1 MPGLPP
7 VELRRSA
14 LSPRPG
20 ASPCVWRLSGCAT
33 SATESLS
40 GERPPCQLVQAL
52 AQRFPAAAPRARCRA
67 APPPAAMAT
76 RGPRGAALGPEA
88 AAQVAPPGRRGSSRL
103 GAFPPPPPS
112 LGASTM
118 HCGRR
123 GVALADS
130 LAFTCKDSSSQWS
143 GPRPL
148 PRPPCHAVPVRRA
161 SQGGGFC
168 FLVEHS
174 SLQGCRSP
182 LPVLTSGFS
191 VLLSFLPGTLQ
202 GPRQMW

>member
-67 APPPAAMAT
+67 ATP
-76 RGPRGAALGPEA
+76 GAPALGPEA

-103 GAFPPPPPS
+103 GAFPPLPPS

-130 LAFTCKDSSSQWS
+130 PAFTCKDSSSQWS
-143 GPRPL
+143 GQRPL

-161 SQGGGFC
+161 SQGGGS
-168 FLVEHS
+168 VSWS
-174 SLQGCRSP
+174 SILAYRDVAAHC
-182 LPVLTSGFS
+182 LC
-191 VLLSFLPGTLQ
+191 
-202 GPRQMW
+202 

>member
-40 GERPPCQLVQAL
+40 GERPPCELVQAL
-52 AQRFPAAAPRARCRA
+52 ALRPRRLPWLPAAPGAP
-67 APPPAAMAT
+67 
-76 RGPRGAALGPEA
+76 ALGPEA
-88 AAQVAPPGRRGSSRL
+88 AAQVAPPGQRGSSRL

-130 LAFTCKDSSSQWS
+130 PAFTCKDSSSQWS
-143 GPRPL
+143 GQRPL

-161 SQGGGFC
+161 SQGGGS
-168 FLVEHS
+168 VSWS
-174 SLQGCRSP
+174 SILAYRDVAAHC
-182 LPVLTSGFS
+182 LC
-191 VLLSFLPGTLQ
+191 
-202 GPRQMW
+202 